1 MILRYDFY
9 VLVTSIPKEVFG
21 NNLNNLKNLSS
32 NAQLSIQKK
41 MTVKSLGT
49 RKKIQGLINS
59 VVVNRSV
66 DVF

>member
-59 VVVNRSV
+59 VVVSRS
-66 DVF
+66 